1 MLNDLKNKVVDMVYV
16 DIFSLLDYQFTL
28 EEKSLKL
35 AFIDSK
41 ITAGYGFALSGLST
55 ALKGDVKSFIEEKS
69 AAISSFAQS
78 LQGRLPVC
86 LFIIFILIKIFIQ
99 SYTLFLIVITLPVC
113 RVQRF
118 LQSSYLFKR
127 QIEEAIFFLFI
138 YFKKLVVENA
148 DETIKG
154 LFSEKSSTYQKSL
167 IYLGILIAGMI
178 ILGLC
183 IGFKRR
189 RANAKV
195 QDKRRFPD
203 NYG

>member
-127 QIEEAIFFLFI
+127 QIEEAIFFF
-138 YFKKLVVENA
+138 
-148 DETIKG
+148 
-154 LFSEKSSTYQKSL
+154 
-167 IYLGILIAGMI
+167 
-178 ILGLC
+178 
-183 IGFKRR
+183 
-189 RANAKV
+189 
-195 QDKRRFPD
+195 
-203 NYG
+203 